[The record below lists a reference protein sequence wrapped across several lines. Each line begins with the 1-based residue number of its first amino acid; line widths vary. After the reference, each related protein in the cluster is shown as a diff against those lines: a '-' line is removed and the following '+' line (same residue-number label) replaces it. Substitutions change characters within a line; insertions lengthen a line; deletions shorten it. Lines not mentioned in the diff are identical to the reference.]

1 MQKGG
6 IRRYKKYSESK
17 IFCRNSREEK
27 EKNSKKDTCIYQWK
41 RCNENSTV
49 IKVKIVPGN
58 TDMNE

>member
-1 MQKGG
+1 M
-6 IRRYKKYSESK
+6 RVRF
-17 IFCRNSREEK
+17 FCQSGSEEK